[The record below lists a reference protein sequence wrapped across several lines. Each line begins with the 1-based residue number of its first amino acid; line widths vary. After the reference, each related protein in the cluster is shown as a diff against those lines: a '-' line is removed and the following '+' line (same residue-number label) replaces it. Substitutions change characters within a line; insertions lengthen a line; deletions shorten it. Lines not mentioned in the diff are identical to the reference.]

1 MNTQLPLE
9 QKVAH
14 RREPFQYFF
23 AVRAME
29 VVPRSEDYVLEPETE
44 GLRLHAACETALA
57 RPGEILRDAF
67 GDALSFSAPEVKL
80 TRHAGVD
87 YEPVMY
93 VRTEVAA
100 QHQAA
105 VRAALLAR
113 GATLLE
119 EDVRR
124 TAAIT
129 RATCPLRRLLGF
141 NDALRR
147 LAGEQARSWVWLS
160 HYQEAARDMP
170 KCQGADRVGG

>member
-9 QKVAH
+9 QTVVH

-23 AVRAME
+23 AVRALE
-29 VVPRSEDYVLEPETE
+29 VVPRSENYVLEPEPE
-44 GLRLHAACETALA
+44 GLRLHAACESALA
-57 RPGEILRDAF
+57 LPGEILRDAF
-67 GDALSFSAPEVKL
+67 GDALSFSAPEAKL
-80 TRHAGVD
+80 QRHAGVD

-105 VRAALLAR
+105 LRAALLAR
-113 GATLLE
+113 GAALLE

-141 NDALRR
+141 TDALRG
-147 LAGEQARSWVWLS
+147 LAGAQARSWVWLS
-160 HYQEAARDMP
+160 HYQPAAQEAPTCR
-170 KCQGADRVGG
+170 GAD

>member
-9 QKVAH
+9 QTVAH

-29 VVPRSEDYVLEPETE
+29 VVPCSEDYLLEPESE
-44 GLRLHAACETALA
+44 GLRLHAACEEALA
-57 RPGEILRDAF
+57 LPGEILRDAF
-67 GDALSFSAPEVKL
+67 GDALSFSAPGVKL
-80 TRHAGVD
+80 QRHAGVD
-87 YEPVMY
+87 YEPVMF

-100 QHQAA
+100 PHQAA

-113 GATLLE
+113 GATILE

-141 NDALRR
+141 TDSLRG
-147 LAGEQARSWVWLS
+147 LAGAQAWSWVWLS
-160 HYQEAARDMP
+160 HYQSAVQDMP
-170 KCQGADRVGG
+170 TCHGAD